1 MTEEIKNFQFPADN
15 HIKEKKKEFGDLVD
29 LNTSNCKYIF
39 FPISKDI
46 IIMYNLVQYKLKF
59 IFI

>member
-15 HIKEKKKEFGDLVD
+15 DIKEKKKEFGDLVD

-39 FPISKDI
+39 PIPKDI
-46 IIMYNLVQYKLKF
+46 INMYNLVQYKLKF